1 MDSID
6 PGEANSSNQMTP
18 QHATTPHVSPSVTGE
33 PATDAVDAKTNPK
46 PPAASGPPTL
56 PSTPKGPDWW
66 LMMKAF
72 FKQGKRIASFAPSS
86 RFMARKILDGI
97 DWEKTK
103 HIVELGAG
111 TGPITAEMVKR
122 AKPHT
127 KLIVI
132 ELDPTLC
139 SRLRDRFRD
148 TPNVDVVLGD
158 ATKFGEL
165 LTERGIPHVDHVL
178 SGLPL
183 PSFPPLARD
192 AILET
197 SARTLT
203 PDGTFR
209 QLTIMPL
216 IYYKLYRRYF
226 EDVRFRFV
234 PFNLPPG
241 GVYVCRGYRGA
252 VTN

>member
-1 MDSID
+1 
-6 PGEANSSNQMTP
+6 MTP
-18 QHATTPHVSPSVTGE
+18 TTVTPHPPIAPPSE
-33 PATDAVDAKTNPK
+33 AKTNPR
-46 PPAASGPPTL
+46 PPAAEPVR
-56 PSTPKGPDWW
+56 GPDWW

-72 FKQGKRIASFAPSS
+72 LTQGKRIASFAPSS

-97 DWEKTK
+97 DWATTRT
-103 HIVELGAG
+103 IVELGAG
-111 TGPITAEMVKR
+111 TGPITAAMVKAAHPDTR
-122 AKPHT
+122 
-127 KLIVI
+127 LVVI

-139 SRLRDRFRD
+139 GRLRDRFRG

-165 LTERGIPHVDHVL
+165 LAERGIPKVDHVL

-183 PSFPPLARD
+183 PSFPAPARD
-192 AILET
+192 SILET
-197 SARTLT
+197 SARTIT
-203 PDGTFR
+203 NGGTFR
-209 QLTIMPL
+209 QLTVMPM

-241 GVYVCRGYRGA
+241 GVYVCRGYRA
-252 VTN
+252 PVPAR